1 MYRERERYLKS
12 REVKRYKECALAFTE
27 KKLVNSEPL
36 RPAAHHITLYIFK
49 SWSLDLELPYP
60 QGGLCKCVFFLKTFQ
75 KCFTMSHVSTLDV
88 EAFLEV

>member
-49 SWSLDLELPYP
+49 SWSLDLELPISP
-60 QGGLCKCVFFLKTFQ
+60 RGALQMCFFSENLSKMLHNEP
-75 KCFTMSHVSTLDV
+75 C
-88 EAFLEV
+88 